1 KTDTA
6 IATEHRTPR
15 DRAHELLLNDH
26 PEVREEYERLRPR
39 YAAVEAL
46 IRARKEA
53 GLTQAELAERMGR
66 QQSIISEIES
76 GRRSPR
82 LDTLAAAA
90 RALGLELRVDFVA
103 PSPAP
108 EAPRAPR
115 SG

>member
-1 KTDTA
+1 M
-6 IATEHRTPR
+6 
-15 DRAHELLLNDH
+15 
-26 PEVREEYERLRPR
+26 REEYERLRPR
-39 YAAVEAL
+39 YEAVEAL

-90 RALGLELRVDFVA
+90 RALWLELRVDFVA

-108 EAPRAPR
+108 EGSRAPR
-115 SG
+115 SGRRR